1 MNKIVECVILLALVA
16 VVGFFIWKGD
26 WSGTTVP
33 ISAAAVAVPDTA
45 LSDKAANAA
54 RYNAEYLARRNMDK
68 IEPQYLKVDLMES
81 YVTPDC
87 PMGRGW
93 AEILVSWT
101 YDTVQWNSS
110 QQWCTVN
117 DVDGR
122 CYTKEEL
129 KYKFPPEWFD
139 SKRAKHAGGWLVCD
153 RELKTVTMF
162 E

>member
-1 MNKIVECVILLALVA
+1 MSKIIEGVIVLALTA

-26 WSGTTVP
+26 WSGTTVQ
-33 ISAAAVAVPDTA
+33 VPTAITASEKA

-68 IEPQYLKVDLMES
+68 IEPEYLKVDLVES

-93 AEILVSWT
+93 AEITVSWT
-101 YDTVQWNSS
+101 FDTVHWESA

-117 DVDGR
+117 DIEGR
-122 CYTKEEL
+122 CYSREEL
-129 KYKFPPEWFD
+129 KHKFPPEWFD
-139 SKRAKHAGGWLVCD
+139 SKQAKHIGGWLACD
-153 RELKTVTMF
+153 RELKTVAMF